1 MAECDSMKYKDDLPA
16 NTIGRIKKI
25 LNDLGIDTVEKW
37 FEPVNGLFSLQII
50 IKGTGIKTNGKGTAP
65 EYALASAYAE
75 FIERLQNLALI
86 NYASPEIRDYKGFYH
101 APDEKRVTLEDI
113 ENASDGSLKVFLPM
127 LLEEKGSIVSEFMRQ
142 WFDST
147 PFPAQKISILRKF
160 KFYASE
166 GDPPCFTAVPFYNVN
181 DGNIHYVPS
190 QLISLAYG
198 SNGMCAGN
206 TPEEAIIQGISEALE
221 RHVNLEIIKKN
232 IVPPTIP
239 SEYIEKQFPEIH
251 NTITGIEQKGNYKL
265 VFKDCSLE
273 QNFPVTALII
283 ADSKKQRYFVKFG
296 AHPVLEI
303 AMERCL
309 TEMFQCRDINLN
321 NEMPGFKYYKETG
334 HPANIMKILR
344 NGYGYY
350 PAKIFSQ
357 SFSYEFTEF
366 KDVRKLS
373 NREQLHYLTG
383 LLSKKGLRIFIRDV
397 SFLGFPSYHV
407 LIPGLSEVRGIDVKL
422 IEHANQGKELL
433 KIIRD
438 LNNATEEDLESA
450 ISYLLNATSYQPT
463 DDMARLSGLSVSNFL
478 LVKIKKHLF
487 ISMAYCK
494 MKRYKEARDA
504 MDIFLSL
511 NPGALTKPDYA
522 FYKCARD
529 YLDALSKGA
538 DNKEIQEVLGVFYP
552 LNIVVT
558 VASCLIKPENIFAK
572 FGVLKCWN
580 CGECSFRSS
589 CLYEMIKNLHLKL
602 KERYAANIVDQNKLR
617 DLFAAD

>member
-1 MAECDSMKYKDDLPA
+1 MSGFDNIKYKDDLPA
-16 NTIGRIKKI
+16 NTVSRIKKI
-25 LNDLGIDTVEKW
+25 LNDLSIDTVEKW
-37 FEPVNGLFSLQII
+37 FEPVHGLFSLQVS
-50 IKGTGIKTNGKGTAP
+50 IKGTGIRTNGKGTAP

-113 ENASDGSLKVFLPM
+113 ENGFDGSLEVFLPP
-127 LLEEKGSIVSEFMRQ
+127 LPEEKGNIVSEFMRQ

-147 PFPAQKISILRKF
+147 PYLDQKISTLRNF

-166 GDPPCFTAVPFYNVN
+166 GDPSCFTAVPFYNVN

-190 QLISLAYG
+190 QLLSLAYG

-206 TPEEAIIQGISEALE
+206 TPEEAIVQGISEALE

-232 IVPPTIP
+232 IVPPAIP
-239 SEYIEKQFPEIH
+239 IEYIAKQFPEIY
-251 NTITGIEQKGNYKL
+251 NTIKGIEQKGNYKL
-265 VFKDCSLE
+265 IFKDCSLK
-273 QNFPVTALII
+273 QSFPVIALII
-283 ADSKKQRYFVKFG
+283 ADSENQKYFIKFG
-296 AHPVLEI
+296 AHPVPEI

-321 NEMPGFKYYKETG
+321 NEMPGFKYFKETG

-350 PAKIFSQ
+350 PARIFSQ
-357 SFSYEFTEF
+357 NFSYEFKGF
-366 KDVRKLS
+366 KDVRRLS
-373 NREQLHYLTG
+373 NREKLHYLTG
-383 LLSKKGLRIFIRDV
+383 LLSEKGYRVFIRDV

-422 IEHANQGKELL
+422 IEHANQGKEML
-433 KIIRD
+433 KIFRN
-438 LNNATEEDLESA
+438 LNNASEQDLKSA

-463 DDMARLSGLSVSNFL
+463 DDMARLLGLSVSNFL
-478 LVKIKKHLF
+478 LVKIRKYLF

-494 MKRYKEARDA
+494 VKKYKEARDA
-504 MDIFLSL
+504 MDIFLSA
-511 NPGALTKPDYA
+511 NPGALTKPETV

-529 YLDALSKGA
+529 YLDALSKGS
-538 DNKEIQEVLGVFYP
+538 DNKEIQEVLGMFYP
-552 LNIVVT
+552 LNIVT
-558 VASCLIKPENIFAK
+558 LVASHLKTPENIFAK

-580 CGECSFRSS
+580 CGECSFNGS
-589 CLYEMIKNLHLKL
+589 CLYEMLKSLHMKL
-602 KERYAANIVDQNKLR
+602 KERYVDNIVDQSKLR
-617 DLFAAD
+617 ELFAAG